1 MVVVL
6 LDGRGVWYR
15 FIRIGSRLEPW
26 FGRWCE
32 VLDVNEIGGVACD
45 TLEVTIVSFFERG

>member
-15 FIRIGSRLEPW
+15 FIRIGSRLESW